1 VGRSQIH
8 YDVAVFSARTRW
20 DLRPNRLAAR
30 LASKRASGARLLDLT
45 ESNPTRARIPYPEDL
60 LQVLARPEAR
70 FYEPEPF
77 GRRAARE
84 AVAADLARRGYPVG
98 AERVLLTASTSEAY
112 AFVFKLLADP
122 GDEVLVPR
130 PGYPLFEF
138 LAGLESVGASSYALA
153 WDGEWHVDMA
163 ALRSAVTPRTRA
175 VVVVNPNNPTGA
187 FLKLE
192 ERRALEQLC
201 AERSLALVSDEVF
214 ADFAFASDPRRAG
227 SVAHDGPALAFALG
241 GLSKSCAL
249 PQLKLA
255 WTAVTGP
262 APLVEEALARL
273 EVIADSYLSVSTPVQ
288 VAAPELLARRGEL
301 QAPILARAR
310 ANLAQLRGRLPG
322 SPATLL
328 EPEGGWYAVLRVPA
342 TVSEDE
348 RVTRLLDERDV
359 LVHPGYFFD
368 FPREAFLVLSLLTP
382 EDVFAEG
389 SARVLAE
396 LSA

>member
-1 VGRSQIH
+1 
-8 YDVAVFSARTRW
+8 VFSSRTRW
-20 DLRPNRLAAR
+20 NLQPNRLAAR
-30 LASKRASGARLLDLT
+30 LAAKRASGARLLDLT
-45 ESNPTRARIPYPEDL
+45 ESNPTRARLAYPDDL
-60 LQVLARPEAR
+60 LAPLARPAAR
-70 FYEPEPF
+70 LYEPEPF
-77 GRRAARE
+77 GRREARE
-84 AVAADLARRGYPVG
+84 AAAADLARRGYPVG
-98 AERVLLTASTSEAY
+98 AERVFLTASTSEAY
-112 AFVFKLLADP
+112 AFLFKLLADP

-130 PGYPLFEF
+130 PGYPLFDF
-138 LAGLESVGASSYALA
+138 LAGLESVSVASYTLA
-153 WDGEWHVDMA
+153 YDGEWHVDLA
-163 ALRSAVTPRTRA
+163 ALRAAVSPRTRA

-187 FLKLE
+187 FLKQD

-214 ADFAFASDPRRAG
+214 ADFAFAPDPRRAG

-262 APLVEEALARL
+262 EPLVSQALARL

-288 VAAPELLARRGEL
+288 VAAAALLARRQEL
-301 QAPILARAR
+301 QAGILARAR
-310 ANLAQLRGRLPG
+310 ANLGRLRSRLPG

-342 TVSEDE
+342 TRSEDE

-368 FPREAFLVLSLLTP
+368 FPHEAFLVLSLLTP
-382 EDVFAEG
+382 EDDFAEG
-389 SARVLAE
+389 VERVLAD
-396 LSA
+396 AAA

>member
-1 VGRSQIH
+1 M
-8 YDVAVFSARTRW
+8 
-20 DLRPNRLAAR
+20 
-30 LASKRASGARLLDLT
+30 
-45 ESNPTRARIPYPEDL
+45 
-60 LQVLARPEAR
+60 
-70 FYEPEPF
+70 
-77 GRRAARE
+77 
-84 AVAADLARRGYPVG
+84 AADLARRGYPVG

-138 LAGLESVGASSYALA
+138 LAGLESVGVANYTLA
-153 WDGEWHVDMA
+153 WDGEWHVDLA

-214 ADFAFASDPRRAG
+214 ADFAFAEDPRRAG

-288 VAAPELLARRGEL
+288 VAAPELLARRDEL

-310 ANLAQLRGRLPG
+310 ANLAQLRRRLPG

-342 TVSEDE
+342 TVGEDE

-368 FPREAFLVLSLLTP
+368 FPGEAFLVLSLLTP

-396 LSA
+396 VSA